1 MKKFAIVVAALA
13 LGLSATQAFA
23 CGDDKAACKV
33 SCETK
38 VKAGGG
44 KAAKAAVAKP
54 AAKAA
59 AKKEA
64 CMLST
69 KFEVMGM
76 ECQSCADKVTKE
88 LKAVKGVESVS
99 VDFEKG
105 QASVD
110 YCSHELKDTKALIE
124 AVQKAGFEAK
134 LAAEAPKTEAP
145 KTEAPKALK

>member
-13 LGLSATQAFA
+13 LSLTATQAFA

-44 KAAKAAVAKP
+44 KAAKP
-54 AAKAA
+54 APKAA

-88 LKAVKGVESVS
+88 LKAVKGVEAVS

-134 LAAEAPKTEAP
+134 LAAEAPKAEAP
-145 KTEAPKALK
+145 KTAAPKVLN

>member
-1 MKKFAIVVAALA
+1 MKKFAIVVAAIA
-13 LGLSATQAFA
+13 LSLSATQAFA

-33 SCETK
+33 VCADQK

-44 KAAKAAVAKP
+44 QATAKPAAAKPAAAKP
-54 AAKAA
+54 AAK
-59 AKKEA
+59 KDA

-76 ECQSCADKVTKE
+76 ECQSCADKVTQE
-88 LKAVKGVESVS
+88 LKGVKGVEAVT
-99 VDFEKG
+99 VDYEKG

-110 YCSHELKDTKALIE
+110 YCSHEIKDTKALIE

-134 LAAEAPKTEAP
+134 LAVAAPKT
-145 KTEAPKALK
+145 K